1 MTDIIGYSKSAK
13 PAWYSFCS
21 SALFSIGCTRN
32 ILSVSHR
39 RKGST
44 APFPFRRK
52 RMDCHDRH
60 DCNGNCNTYLPP
72 SARLLHRS
80 VLYRTFSRASRH
92 RATLHLVLVE
102 EQITPDSPIPILCR
116 LRQSADRLALYPFR
130 LIAIRTQYG
139 YHHRSMVQYAGC
151 LALLIYN
158 SRYLYHDTQA
168 LSVRRCPI
176 AGGTLPLGKQTH
188 AIPRQFPSHA
198 VALGP
203 YPHRHLLSQTS
214 P

>member
-1 MTDIIGYSKSAK
+1 
-13 PAWYSFCS
+13 
-21 SALFSIGCTRN
+21 
-32 ILSVSHR
+32 
-39 RKGST
+39 
-44 APFPFRRK
+44 
-52 RMDCHDRH
+52 MDCHDRH

-80 VLYRTFSRASRH
+80 VLYRTFSRTSRH
-92 RATLHLVLVE
+92 RTTLHLVLVE
-102 EQITPDSPIPILCR
+102 EQITPDSPIPIRHSSVFL
-116 LRQSADRLALYPFR
+116 P
-130 LIAIRTQYG
+130 AITRKVFG
-139 YHHRSMVQYAGC
+139 SMQVSPIFGPSIIKPETMEEKQKFPSHAGSGKVLTASLFILSGLLLFARNMGIITKEWFNM

-203 YPHRHLLSQTS
+203 YPHRHFLSQTS

>member
-1 MTDIIGYSKSAK
+1 
-13 PAWYSFCS
+13 
-21 SALFSIGCTRN
+21 
-32 ILSVSHR
+32 
-39 RKGST
+39 
-44 APFPFRRK
+44 
-52 RMDCHDRH
+52 MDCHDRH

-80 VLYRTFSRASRH
+80 VLYRTFSRTSRH
-92 RATLHLVLVE
+92 RTTLHLVLVE
-102 EQITPDSPIPILCR
+102 EQITPDSPIPIRHSSVFLPAITRKVFGSMQVSPIFGPSIIKPETMEEKQKFPSPCR

-130 LIAIRTQYG
+130 PIAIRTQYG
-139 YHHRSMVQYAGC
+139 YHHQRMVQYAGC

-203 YPHRHLLSQTS
+203 YPHRHFLSQTS